1 MDFLSKIEEAT
12 LKFKV
17 DARALCARSGEA
29 FYVDK
34 IWVDEIGGPNCV
46 IGTDPR
52 FSRRYL
58 YYGGKWAKLEKI

>member
-1 MDFLSKIEEAT
+1 MKKSLSKLEEST
-12 LKFKV
+12 LKFTV
-17 DARALCARSGEA
+17 GDRALCARSGEA

-46 IGTDPR
+46 IGAAFP
-52 FSRRYL
+52 RRYL